1 MMDIF
6 LGKNSK
12 KRDIATIYYDP
23 MWSDNVSKY
32 RSVFTQDNRYK
43 LYKDGRFFDLEN
55 DILEESPLMENSLT
69 KEQKELLNK
78 LDESFSKS
86 KSKHRP
92 NEKSWLDGIKEFFD
106 K

>member
-1 MMDIF
+1 M
-6 LGKNSK
+6 S
-12 KRDIATIYYDP
+12 
-23 MWSDNVSKY
+23 
-32 RSVFTQDNRYK
+32 
-43 LYKDGRFFDLEN
+43 E
-55 DILEESPLMENSLT
+55 DILQTLLSTLT

>member
-1 MMDIF
+1 M
-6 LGKNSK
+6 N
-12 KRDIATIYYDP
+12 
-23 MWSDNVSKY
+23 
-32 RSVFTQDNRYK
+32 
-43 LYKDGRFFDLEN
+43 
-55 DILEESPLMENSLT
+55 LT
-69 KEQKELLNK
+69 KEQKDLLSK

>member
-1 MMDIF
+1 M
-6 LGKNSK
+6 KNN
-12 KRDIATIYYDP
+12 RIAEKSRKTSETEIYCKVNIETP
-23 MWSDNVSKY
+23 VN
-32 RSVFTQDNRYK
+32 
-43 LYKDGRFFDLEN
+43 
-55 DILEESPLMENSLT
+55 LT

>member
-1 MMDIF
+1 M
-6 LGKNSK
+6 N
-12 KRDIATIYYDP
+12 
-23 MWSDNVSKY
+23 
-32 RSVFTQDNRYK
+32 
-43 LYKDGRFFDLEN
+43 
-55 DILEESPLMENSLT
+55 LT

-106 K
+106 KWKIVKYTSYGFVLMILREKTVNWFFLNM

>member
-1 MMDIF
+1 MCI
-6 LGKNSK
+6 
-12 KRDIATIYYDP
+12 RDRVNIETP
-23 MWSDNVSKY
+23 VN
-32 RSVFTQDNRYK
+32 
-43 LYKDGRFFDLEN
+43 
-55 DILEESPLMENSLT
+55 LT